1 MNSLTVLSLIVT
13 LIAINMKKI
22 TNKSLQTALLRG
34 AVLVSGCTATAIT
47 SLFFE
52 DIYAVLTTL
61 FLGAAVIALIDEQI
75 VTNLKNNK
83 QS

>member
-1 MNSLTVLSLIVT
+1 
-13 LIAINMKKI
+13 MKKI

-52 DIYAVLTTL
+52 DIYGVVVTL
-61 FLGAAVIALIDEQI
+61 CLGAGIIALIDEAI
-75 VTNLKNNK
+75 TNNLNK
-83 QS
+83 K

>member
-1 MNSLTVLSLIVT
+1 
-13 LIAINMKKI
+13 MKRI
-22 TNKSLQTALLRG
+22 TNRKLQTALLRG
-34 AVLVSGCTATAIT
+34 AVLVSGSMLTGVTA
-47 SLFFE
+47 LFFQ

>member
-1 MNSLTVLSLIVT
+1 MNSLTVLNLIVI
-13 LIAINMKKI
+13 LIAIDMKKI
-22 TNKSLQTALLRG
+22 TNSKVQTALLRG

-61 FLGAAVIALIDEQI
+61 FLGAAFVVLIDEAI
-75 VTNLKNNK
+75 TTNLKNNK
-83 QS
+83 